1 MLITKPINS
10 YVFADNFARITNAKA
25 LKLPNKLIKDL
36 LLVNTDQWTRRQEHL
51 DPNRPFG
58 DGLRPLNGD
67 KLERR
72 CSRAPTLCAGPP
84 SASFFKNTK
93 NRCPFIKPLK
103 TLNVEQGNF
112 AHTFQKEF
120 ILKAVTTFC
129 LYGLMVFF
137 ASLSN
142 AEELSVTPQNNP
154 LIPYVV
160 SAVLRKA
167 DTATVIKLLQS
178 LQLQASPEAAEK
190 ALLDQVLTDYLGYVV
205 ITTLVTPVS
214 ELIIPV
220 KPKAQHP
227 LSS

>member
-1 MLITKPINS
+1 
-10 YVFADNFARITNAKA
+10 
-25 LKLPNKLIKDL
+25 
-36 LLVNTDQWTRRQEHL
+36 
-51 DPNRPFG
+51 
-58 DGLRPLNGD
+58 
-67 KLERR
+67 
-72 CSRAPTLCAGPP
+72 
-84 SASFFKNTK
+84 
-93 NRCPFIKPLK
+93 
-103 TLNVEQGNF
+103 
-112 AHTFQKEF
+112 
-120 ILKAVTTFC
+120 
-129 LYGLMVFF
+129 MVFF